1 MKSGKKIIIIA
12 GPNGAGK
19 TTYAREYLLNEAD
32 CPIFVNADQI
42 AAGIAPEA
50 PEAAAVQAGRLM
62 LEKIDALVAEGAS
75 FALETTLSG
84 RGYVRKIAKWRADG
98 YHVALHFL
106 SLQTPE
112 DAIERVASRVR
123 LGGHNIPPDVIRRRF
138 HAGLENLRKIYAQCV
153 DSWQLYDNNRG
164 QLKLLESGV
173 NHEIS

>member
-1 MKSGKKIIIIA
+1 MKGSKKILIIA

-32 CPIFVNADQI
+32 CPVFVNADQI
-42 AAGIAPEA
+42 AAGIAPDA
-50 PEAAAVQAGRLM
+50 PETAAVQAGRLM

-84 RGYVRKIAKWRADG
+84 RGYVRKIAKWRMAG

-112 DAIERVASRVR
+112 DAIRRVAERVRH
-123 LGGHNIPPDVIRRRF
+123 GGHHIPTDVIRRRF
-138 HAGLENLRKIYAQCV
+138 HAGLENFRKIYAQCV
-153 DSWQLYDNNRG
+153 DSWILYDNNPKELVVLDS
-164 QLKLLESGV
+164 QI
-173 NHEIS
+173 NDEIS